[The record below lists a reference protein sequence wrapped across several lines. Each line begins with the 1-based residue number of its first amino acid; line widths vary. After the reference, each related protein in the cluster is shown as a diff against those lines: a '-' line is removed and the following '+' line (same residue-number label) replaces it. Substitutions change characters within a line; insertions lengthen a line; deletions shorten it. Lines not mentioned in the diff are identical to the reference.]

1 MKDNIQTRS
10 FSSTELAKT
19 DTQQE
24 ALVNL
29 LKDQNKEL
37 YNILM
42 KSDKSLPDFD
52 QIQEA
57 IDYWREKDENVKK
70 LWEFYEKKIE
80 KQIKRLKGS

>member
-37 YNILM
+37 YKILM
-42 KSDKSLPDFD
+42 KSNKSLPDFD

-57 IDYWREKDENVKK
+57 IDYYKERDDNVKK
-70 LWEFYEKKIE
+70 
-80 KQIKRLKGS
+80 

>member
-1 MKDNIQTRS
+1 MKDHIQTRS
-10 FSSTELAKT
+10 FSSNELAKN

-37 YNILM
+37 YKILM
-42 KSDKSLPDFD
+42 KSNKSLPDFD

-57 IDYWREKDENVKK
+57 IDYWREHNNDVKK
-70 LWEFYEKKIE
+70 
-80 KQIKRLKGS
+80 

>member
-37 YNILM
+37 YKILM
-42 KSDKSLPDFD
+42 KSNKSLPDFD

-57 IDYWREKDENVKK
+57 IDYWREHNNDVKK
-70 LWEFYEKKIE
+70 
-80 KQIKRLKGS
+80 

>member
-1 MKDNIQTRS
+1 MKDHIQTKS

-57 IDYWREKDENVKK
+57 IDYWKENNNDVKK
-70 LWEFYEKKIE
+70 
-80 KQIKRLKGS
+80 